1 VKRKKE
7 ENRSVIYITGLATP
21 LGFISNCFEVC
32 DETMEKKVE
41 NSFSHCIKEWDCRY
55 GESDGALCVISPG
68 IIL

>member
-41 NSFSHCIKEWDCRY
+41 WDCRY